1 MGAAEPDLYRDT
13 WVRYLGYANEV
24 GESFRPLVPVPV
36 VWASYGVAT
45 AYVTADAI
53 DKGRRAA
60 TAHAQDPAQATRV
73 GVAVVDTFIWQSLA
87 SVAIPGITIN
97 RLCAASLAL
106 LGTLTRW
113 PLPLRRWATT
123 ALGLATIPVIITPI
137 DRTAPAPPS
146 EPVNQGHHPPLP
158 FSCRR
163 TVDFLM
169 DSSLRKLYG
178 APGEPPAPH

>member
-1 MGAAEPDLYRDT
+1 AAGARAMGTAEPDLYRDT

-60 TAHAQDPAQATRV
+60 TATRV
-73 GVAVVDTFIWQSLA
+73 GVAVVDTFVWQSLA
-87 SVAIPGITIN
+87 SVAIPGFTIN
-97 RLCAASLAL
+97 RLCATSLAL
-106 LGTLTRW
+106 LGALTRW
-113 PLPLRRWATT
+113 PPPLRRWATT
-123 ALGLATIPVIITPI
+123 ALGLAAIPLIITPI
-137 DRTAPAPPS
+137 DRS
-146 EPVNQGHHPPLP
+146 
-158 FSCRR
+158 
-163 TVDFLM
+163 VDFLM

-178 APGEPPAPH
+178 APGEPPAP

>member
-1 MGAAEPDLYRDT
+1 MGASEPDLYRDT

-60 TAHAQDPAQATRV
+60 TVSVTPPAPLTAPSPHPDPCCSCQAHAQDPAQATRV

-87 SVAIPGITIN
+87 SVAIPGFTIN
-97 RLCAASLAL
+97 RLCAASLVL

-137 DRTAPAPPS
+137 DRT
-146 EPVNQGHHPPLP
+146 
-158 FSCRR
+158 
-163 TVDFLM
+163 VDFLM

-178 APGEPPAPH
+178 TSGEPPAPH

>member
-1 MGAAEPDLYRDT
+1 MGAEEPDLYRDT

-24 GESFRPLVPVPV
+24 GESFRPLVPVSL

-53 DKGRRAA
+53 DKGRKAA
-60 TAHAQDPAQATRV
+60 TVHAQDPAQARRV
-73 GVAVVDTFIWQSLA
+73 GVAVVDTFIWQGLA
-87 SVAIPGITIN
+87 SVAVPGFTIN

-106 LGTLTRW
+106 LGTVTRW
-113 PLPLRRWATT
+113 PLPRWATT
-123 ALGLATIPVIITPI
+123 ALGLAAIPFIITPI
-137 DRTAPAPPS
+137 DRS
-146 EPVNQGHHPPLP
+146 
-158 FSCRR
+158 
-163 TVDFLM
+163 VDFLM

>member
-1 MGAAEPDLYRDT
+1 MGAAEQDVYRDT
-13 WVRYLGYANEV
+13 WVRYMGYANEV
-24 GESFRPLVPVPV
+24 GESFRALVPVPV

-60 TAHAQDPAQATRV
+60 AAHAQDPTRV
-73 GVAVVDTFIWQSLA
+73 GVAVVDTFVWQGLA
-87 SVAIPGITIN
+87 SVAIPGFTIN

-123 ALGLATIPVIITPI
+123 ALGLAAIPLIITPI
-137 DRTAPAPPS
+137 D
-146 EPVNQGHHPPLP
+146 
-158 FSCRR
+158 R

-178 APGEPPAPH
+178 TPGEPPTPH

>member
-1 MGAAEPDLYRDT
+1 MGVAEPDLYRDT

-24 GESFRPLVPVPV
+24 GESFRSLVPVPV

-60 TAHAQDPAQATRV
+60 A
-73 GVAVVDTFIWQSLA
+73 SLA
-87 SVAIPGITIN
+87 SVAIPGLTIN

-106 LGTLTRW
+106 LGAVTRW

-123 ALGLATIPVIITPI
+123 ALGLAAIPLIVTPI
-137 DRTAPAPPS
+137 D
-146 EPVNQGHHPPLP
+146 
-158 FSCRR
+158 R

-169 DSSLRKLYG
+169 DSSLRKLYT

>member
-1 MGAAEPDLYRDT
+1 MGAEEPDLYRDT

-24 GESFRPLVPVPV
+24 GESFRPLVPVSV

-53 DKGRRAA
+53 DKGRKAA
-60 TAHAQDPAQATRV
+60 T
-73 GVAVVDTFIWQSLA
+73 GLA
-87 SVAIPGITIN
+87 SVAIPGFTIN

-113 PLPLRRWATT
+113 PLPLRRWTTT
-123 ALGLATIPVIITPI
+123 ALGLAAIPFIITPI
-137 DRTAPAPPS
+137 D
-146 EPVNQGHHPPLP
+146 
-158 FSCRR
+158 R

-169 DSSLRKLYG
+169 DSSLRKLYR

>member
-1 MGAAEPDLYRDT
+1 MGPEEPDLYRDT

-53 DKGRRAA
+53 DKGRKAA
-60 TAHAQDPAQATRV
+60 TVSATPSSPPSLSIPALPLTPVIPQAHAQDPTRV
-73 GVAVVDTFIWQSLA
+73 GVAVVDTFVWQSLA
-87 SVAIPGITIN
+87 SVAIPGFTIN

-106 LGTLTRW
+106 LGSLTRW
-113 PLPLRRWATT
+113 PLPVRRWTTT
-123 ALGLATIPVIITPI
+123 ALGLAAIPLIITPI
-137 DRTAPAPPS
+137 D
-146 EPVNQGHHPPLP
+146 
-158 FSCRR
+158 R

-169 DSSLRKLYG
+169 DSSLRKLYRT
-178 APGEPPAPH
+178 PGEPPTSH

>member
-1 MGAAEPDLYRDT
+1 MGTEELDRYRDT

-24 GESFRPLVPVPV
+24 GESFRPLVPLPV

-53 DKGRRAA
+53 DKGQKAA
-60 TAHAQDPAQATRV
+60 TAHAQDPARATRV
-73 GVAVVDTFIWQSLA
+73 GVAVVDTFVWQSLA
-87 SVAIPGITIN
+87 SVAIPGFTIN

-106 LGTLTRW
+106 LGAVTRW

-123 ALGLATIPVIITPI
+123 ALGLAAIPLIITPI
-137 DRTAPAPPS
+137 DRS
-146 EPVNQGHHPPLP
+146 
-158 FSCRR
+158 
-163 TVDFLM
+163 VDFLM
-169 DSSLRKLYG
+169 DSSLRKLYR

>member
-1 MGAAEPDLYRDT
+1 GRARAMGAVEPDLYRDT

-45 AYVTADAI
+45 AYVTADAF

-60 TAHAQDPAQATRV
+60 TVSDPAQATRV

-106 LGTLTRW
+106 LGALTRW

-123 ALGLATIPVIITPI
+123 ALGLADPT
-137 DRTAPAPPS
+137 D
-146 EPVNQGHHPPLP
+146 PL
-158 FSCRR
+158 SCHRS
-163 TVDFLM
+163 VDFLM
-169 DSSLRKLYG
+169 DSSLRKLYR